1 MLWLSSVSTATSN
14 IYVRCSQLNFTL
26 TTPYESSINSLFTS
40 LVDSASMYN
49 FNKFEI
55 SPQNDAVYGLF
66 QCRGDLNSL
75 NCKDCVV
82 SAISELK
89 TACPMSTGGE
99 IQFEGCY
106 VKYDNMSFFGV
117 QEKTE
122 VYRRCGPSIGYNSD
136 VLNRIDGAL
145 AYLVGG
151 NGQYYRGVVF
161 GSIEGVAQCVQ
172 DLSLSDCQDCLSE
185 AFAQLRTECET
196 STWGDMYFGKCYI
209 RYADHGKEDVVNK
222 SSGGGNNKLKWIGY
236 IIAAAVGGGSLAF
249 GLIFAIKNPYNISC
263 EPPIYR
269 VDVGPGFAIPGP
281 NKTSWVYLSDQDIVT
296 ICKDVLRRLLKLAR
310 LVRRWLAGL
319 TRKWFARHVLPRLAR
334 HGKNVQDTW
343 QRQGF
348 LGKGKQGCLIETMLY
363 VRSRP
368 DPTEQYCIRCSTFTW
383 AGQVRTPWSFIMR
396 KQFQGR
402 RKLCVPSS
410 HPCKMERGLGV
421 LHVKYLFVLQGKFC
435 LGKLSTDGEVLPSSV
450 ITLNLSRKSG
460 MAKPLGLLLNT
471 ATGASSK

>member
-1 MLWLSSVSTATSN
+1 MLQQALSLSFLLFSLMLWLSSVSTATSN

-40 LVDSASMYN
+40 LVDSASIYN

-55 SPQNDAVYGLF
+55 SPQNDAFYALF

-249 GLIFAIKNPYNISC
+249 GLIFAIKNPYNISFYNIMKTL
-263 EPPIYR
+263 EKN
-269 VDVGPGFAIPGP
+269 VDKNTEDVEEA
-281 NKTSWVYLSDQDIVT
+281 K
-296 ICKDVLRRLLKLAR
+296 KDAKEAKKDAKEAKKESGSA
-310 LVRRWLAGL
+310 LAGVDSVKSQVGSIIAHMN
-319 TRKWFARHVLPRLAR
+319 RPKEDKWRNTNTIYHPNGLPTTMPMPP
-334 HGKNVQDTW
+334 HYPYMPVMPHSCPNMCSNPNTCSSPNW
-343 QRQGF
+343 CYF
-348 LGKGKQGCLIETMLY
+348 L
-363 VRSRP
+363 
-368 DPTEQYCIRCSTFTW
+368 
-383 AGQVRTPWSFIMR
+383 
-396 KQFQGR
+396 
-402 RKLCVPSS
+402 
-410 HPCKMERGLGV
+410 
-421 LHVKYLFVLQGKFC
+421 
-435 LGKLSTDGEVLPSSV
+435 
-450 ITLNLSRKSG
+450 
-460 MAKPLGLLLNT
+460 
-471 ATGASSK
+471 